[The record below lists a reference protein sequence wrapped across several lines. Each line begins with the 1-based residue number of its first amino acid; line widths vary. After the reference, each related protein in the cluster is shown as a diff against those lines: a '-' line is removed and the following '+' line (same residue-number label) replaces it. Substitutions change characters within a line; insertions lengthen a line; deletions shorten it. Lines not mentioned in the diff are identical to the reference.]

1 MYLLRDTKSEVN
13 FLSPNIDFIVEIV
26 GSKNSEMFL
35 RSQNSE
41 KFKFW
46 DNKGCFWE
54 VKFLTDLKKVTLLS
68 RSFNFSKTSG
78 SFNFSK
84 TELIISEFWLLLK
97 NFSELWDKS
106 NFDTVLLPKIKRMWS
121 LSKRFEIESSE
132 RSKKK

>member
-46 DNKGCFWE
+46 DNKWCFWE
-54 VKFLTDLKKVTLLS
+54 VKFLTDLTKG
-68 RSFNFSKTSG
+68 NF
-78 SFNFSK
+78 
-84 TELIISEFWLLLK
+84 IISEF
-97 NFSELWDKS
+97 
-106 NFDTVLLPKIKRMWS
+106 
-121 LSKRFEIESSE
+121 
-132 RSKKK
+132 